1 MADAPGCRAVAAILV
16 PDETDAAAA
25 DDAVEGVE
33 AAEAAEAA
41 VGVVAAVAAD
51 VLVVG
56 RDVDDDEEELD

>member
-25 DDAVEGVE
+25 DDAVEAV
-33 AAEAAEAA
+33 EAAEAA